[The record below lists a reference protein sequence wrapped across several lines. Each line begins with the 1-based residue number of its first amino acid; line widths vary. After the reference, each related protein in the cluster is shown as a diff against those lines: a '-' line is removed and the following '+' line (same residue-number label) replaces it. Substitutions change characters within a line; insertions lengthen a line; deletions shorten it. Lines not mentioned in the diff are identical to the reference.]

1 MKKILLIILCVLGLS
16 FSTQSMADVKNLPI
30 ICSPTK
36 DINLGNFPSYIL
48 ISRSD
53 LHAARDKLMNEPKL
67 ILQQG
72 FIDHEKIK
80 LKCPSGSRKI
90 KPFSKKTY
98 KTNKLEIYRGYIKQ
112 LKSWSGKGWRHEEF
126 EILKFLVYVFTTQTN
141 VNYDKYYIGFTDY
154 CYENQYWST
163 TFECLRY
170 QFDKK
175 QAQLNN
181 KKFFEINWK
190 IIEIPEKKI
199 NVKDL
204 KKIDLSAAQSNIP
217 NICQRSV
224 DKHPYLELDP
234 VFPDSNDSY
243 FSSVYGSAVYEKT
256 NKQFSKLIQIL
267 SEHPS
272 LFFTE
277 YFGFHYIK
285 GCNATEPFEKES
297 LKKNEYKFKKLYL
310 KKVEKLNPEDKE
322 KLKFL
327 IKLFALSKDLE
338 IPEYVEIDD
347 KTRKNF
353 NANYAAL
360 LGAYDELKNNETYR
374 IVRTVS
380 RGRLVLKIL
389 LALL

>member
-1 MKKILLIILCVLGLS
+1 MKKILLIILYVLGLS
-16 FSTQSMADVKNLPI
+16 FSTQSMADVKNLPV

-80 LKCPSGSRKI
+80 LKCPSESRKI
-90 KPFSKKTY
+90 KPFNKKTY
-98 KTNKLEIYRGYIKQ
+98 KTNKLEISRSYTNQ
-112 LKSWSGKGWRHEEF
+112 LSKWRYGSKEF
-126 EILKFLVYVFTTQTN
+126 DIVKFIFYVFTTQTN

-277 YFGFHYIK
+277 YFGFHFINC
-285 GCNATEPFEKES
+285 GSSTTEPFEKES
-297 LKKNEYKFKKLYL
+297 PKKDEYKFRKLYL
-310 KKVEKLNPEDKE
+310 KKVEKLNYEDKE

-338 IPEYVEIDD
+338 IPEYVDIND

>member
-1 MKKILLIILCVLGLS
+1 M
-16 FSTQSMADVKNLPI
+16 
-30 ICSPTK
+30 
-36 DINLGNFPSYIL
+36 
-48 ISRSD
+48 
-53 LHAARDKLMNEPKL
+53 
-67 ILQQG
+67 
-72 FIDHEKIK
+72 
-80 LKCPSGSRKI
+80 
-90 KPFSKKTY
+90 
-98 KTNKLEIYRGYIKQ
+98 
-112 LKSWSGKGWRHEEF
+112 
-126 EILKFLVYVFTTQTN
+126 
-141 VNYDKYYIGFTDY
+141 
-154 CYENQYWST
+154 
-163 TFECLRY
+163 
-170 QFDKK
+170 
-175 QAQLNN
+175 
-181 KKFFEINWK
+181 
-190 IIEIPEKKI
+190 
-199 NVKDL
+199 
-204 KKIDLSAAQSNIP
+204 
-217 NICQRSV
+217 
-224 DKHPYLELDP
+224 LDP
-234 VFPDSNDSY
+234 VFGVS
-243 FSSVYGSAVYEKT
+243 EKT
-256 NKQFSKLIQIL
+256 NKQFSNFIQIL

-338 IPEYVEIDD
+338 IPEYVDIND

>member
-16 FSTQSMADVKNLPI
+16 FSTQSMADVKNLPV

-141 VNYDKYYIGFTDY
+141 VNYDKYYIENNY
-154 CYENQYWST
+154 CFEGQYDSID
-163 TFECLRY
+163 FQCLRY
-170 QFDKK
+170 QYDKK

-181 KKFFEINWK
+181 KRFFEINWR

-199 NVKDL
+199 NVEDL
-204 KKIDLSAAQSNIP
+204 KKIDLSIAHNNIP
-217 NICQRSV
+217 IICQRSW
-224 DKHPYLELDP
+224 DQHLYLMLDP
-234 VFPDSNDSY
+234 VFGVS
-243 FSSVYGSAVYEKT
+243 EKT
-256 NKQFSKLIQIL
+256 NKQFSNFIQIL